1 MNQKITQFE
10 QLIREAIGHVLQ
22 VEQPQTLF
30 DPVRYILSIG
40 GKRVRPLL
48 TLLAADLFG
57 RDPEEAL
64 APALAVEIFH
74 NFSLLH
80 DDLMDQADLRRGMP
94 TVHRKWNANSAI
106 LSGDAMMIESYRYVS
121 QVPSRMLPEVLR
133 IFSDMAMDICM
144 GQQYDMDFEQRL
156 DVGEEE
162 YLEMIRLKTAVLLG
176 SALKIGAV
184 LAEAPLVEA
193 SRLYDYGI
201 HLGMAFQLQDDLLD
215 VYGDPETFGKK
226 IGGDILA
233 NKKTYLL
240 IKALGNADAS
250 QRAVLDQWIAATGYD
265 PQAKISFVKNL
276 YDQLNLKRVTE
287 NLIEK
292 YYLAS
297 LDLLTSIGVADERKK
312 NLLWLSESLMHREK

>member
-1 MNQKITQFE
+1 
-10 QLIREAIGHVLQ
+10 
-22 VEQPQTLF
+22 
-30 DPVRYILSIG
+30 
-40 GKRVRPLL
+40 
-48 TLLAADLFG
+48 
-57 RDPEEAL
+57 
-64 APALAVEIFH
+64 
-74 NFSLLH
+74 
-80 DDLMDQADLRRGMP
+80 MDQADLRRGMP
-94 TVHRKWNANSAI
+94 TVHLKWNANSAI

-133 IFSDMAMDICM
+133 IFSDMAMDICK

-162 YLEMIRLKTAVLLG
+162 YLEMIRFKTAVLLG

-201 HLGMAFQLQDDLLD
+201 HLGMAFQLQDELLD

-226 IGGDILA
+226 IGGEILA